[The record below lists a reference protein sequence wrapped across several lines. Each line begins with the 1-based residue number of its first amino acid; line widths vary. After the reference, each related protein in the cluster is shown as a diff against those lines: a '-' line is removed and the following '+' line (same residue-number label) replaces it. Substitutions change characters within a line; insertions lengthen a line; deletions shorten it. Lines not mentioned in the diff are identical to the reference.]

1 MFVRCLMVFLSVV
14 HRRGLVRVRRKV
26 VKFRSPLVR
35 IFWHILLSNP
45 SGSSAASTV
54 FFDGVPLSTIVHRIV
69 KEARQRGECDVFQS
83 SEGYADSLVADST
96 GLSSRR

>member
-26 VKFRSPLVR
+26 VKFRSSLVR

-45 SGSSAASTV
+45 SGFFAASTV
-54 FFDGVPLSTIVHRIV
+54 FFDGAPKHDCTFYR
-69 KEARQRGECDVFQS
+69 
-83 SEGYADSLVADST
+83 
-96 GLSSRR
+96 